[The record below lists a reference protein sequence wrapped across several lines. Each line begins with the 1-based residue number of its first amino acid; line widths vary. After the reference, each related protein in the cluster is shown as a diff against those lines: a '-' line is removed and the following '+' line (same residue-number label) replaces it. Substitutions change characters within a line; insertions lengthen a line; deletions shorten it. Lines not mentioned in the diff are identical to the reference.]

1 MDLVGPISPQT
12 SKGNRYMLTV
22 IDMLTGYTIAVAI
35 PDKRAE
41 TVCKAYRD
49 HVYCT
54 FGGSSRILTD
64 NGTEFRSKEMK
75 QICEDLDIK
84 QVFLPVY
91 TPQANGRL
99 EGWHRFLKSCIA
111 KHIRGEEVEWDDLIP
126 LAVSA
131 YNFFPC
137 QSSKESPFVLMFGR
151 DPITPIAKL
160 LEPKLKFYG
169 EKGVSLRM
177 DTLRKLYTVVAE
189 NIRKAREKQP
199 QQEATPP
206 KIQVNN
212 LVLVKDPES
221 AVFEPR
227 YMPNYRV
234 TAIFGRNRIEV
245 QDEKGNKSVRRAAH
259 VKVCQPVDRVINQL
273 PPQTVYE
280 QYGRTSKLLIHPK
293 DVPHIPLQLFEE
305 RQQTTE
311 EGEKNINMLAMNDTP
326 DESNSHTQ
334 IFTVTE
340 KLCESEVFTLDSE
353 EEVPVPIDMCD
364 ESRSREV
371 YPQVEKTWV
380 EQCQRNVS
388 VIKGV
393 PAVVDTCDAS
403 RSRSQATKLEQKA
416 PTTDVSAS
424 LGKDDVDTSIDS
436 NDESKTRTYKSTLT
450 VMCGNRQQQPD
461 AVTKGI
467 HTLIDTND
475 ESRDRDNRWSMSTD
489 QHPQQLVTSVGQDR
503 NVESTMV
510 NMQDIDKCL
519 ATNKHEPSTQH
530 SIQASNQWLFSA
542 FSKFTSN
549 VLGKSKNT
557 LREEFTENIHDNCNS
572 NPAFKPE
579 YNFFL

>member
-1 MDLVGPISPQT
+1 
-12 SKGNRYMLTV
+12 
-22 IDMLTGYTIAVAI
+22 
-35 PDKRAE
+35 
-41 TVCKAYRD
+41 
-49 HVYCT
+49 
-54 FGGSSRILTD
+54 
-64 NGTEFRSKEMK
+64 MK

-84 QVFLPVY
+84 QVFSPVY

-111 KHIRGEEVEWDDLIP
+111 KHIRGAEVEWNDLIP

-151 DPITPIAKL
+151 DPITSVAKL

-199 QQEATPP
+199 RQGTTPP
-206 KIQVNN
+206 KVQVND

-259 VKVCQPVDRVINQL
+259 VKVCQPADKVIDQL

-293 DVPHIPLQLFEE
+293 DVPHIPLQLFDE
-305 RQQTTE
+305 RRQTMV
-311 EGEKNINMLAMNDTP
+311 EGEKDINMLETNDP
-326 DESNSHTQ
+326 LDESKSHTQ
-334 IFTVTE
+334 TCAATE
-340 KLCESEVFTLDSE
+340 ELGNNEICILDSE
-353 EEVPVPIDMCD
+353 EERVVPMDEYD
-364 ESRSREV
+364 ESKNRELC
-371 YPQVEKTWV
+371 TRRRH
-380 EQCQRNVS
+380 CQMNVS
-388 VIKGV
+388 VRDS
-393 PAVVDTCDAS
+393 AVVTDTCDAS
-403 RSRSQATKLEQKA
+403 RSRSQSTELRQDPPPME
-416 PTTDVSAS
+416 VSGS
-424 LGKDDVDTSIDS
+424 VGKDDVYTIDS
-436 NDESKTRTYKSTLT
+436 NDESKSRTYRSTLT
-450 VMCGNRQQQPD
+450 VLCGDGQQKPD
-461 AVTKGI
+461 AVARDP
-467 HTLIDTND
+467 HVLIDAND
-475 ESRDRDNRWSMSTD
+475 ESRDQDNRWCMSKD
-489 QHPQQLVTSVGQDR
+489 QHPQQPVTSAGQDR
-503 NVESTMV
+503 NVKPAVV
-510 NMQDIDKCL
+510 NRQDVDERL
-519 ATNKHEPSTQH
+519 ATNKYESVTQH
-530 SIQASNQWLFSA
+530 SSKASNQWLFSA

-549 VLGKSKNT
+549 VLGKKA
-557 LREEFTENIHDNCNS
+557 LREEFAENINTKCSS

-579 YNFFL
+579 FNFFL